1 MLYAVS
7 IPTGMAL
14 EETRDLVDACRRM
27 GIAVQLLFLNLM
39 TPPGDCRLCASLR
52 RREFLV
58 ARSFRHAFPDIRQA
72 LVYRQP
78 EVAGMAQ
85 LQELGLSLYEP
96 ALQEMAVS

>member
-27 GIAVQLLFLNLM
+27 GIAVPLLFLNLM

-52 RREFLV
+52 RRELLV
-58 ARSFRHAFPDIRQA
+58 AKSFRQAFPDMRQA

-78 EVAGMAQ
+78 EIAGMAQ

-96 ALQEMAVS
+96 ALQEMVIS